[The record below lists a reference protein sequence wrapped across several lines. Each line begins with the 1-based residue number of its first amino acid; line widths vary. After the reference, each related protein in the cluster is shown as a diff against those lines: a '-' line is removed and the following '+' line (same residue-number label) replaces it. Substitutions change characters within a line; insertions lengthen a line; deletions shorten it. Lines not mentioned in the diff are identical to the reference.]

1 MNELKAQIKARVDS
15 NKVHRRAM
23 NTIWEEA
30 KEKAREDC
38 KPHEEAIEANEKAI
52 SKIKR
57 NMSNVRK
64 LFQ

>member
-1 MNELKAQIKARVDS
+1 
-15 NKVHRRAM
+15 M

-30 KEKAREDC
+30 KEKVREDC